1 MGALIEHGGVHQ
13 CLTKGFLVLRQGRGI
28 VLSEDAF
35 RDEARS
41 AIRQTHLLPA
51 LFRLTHRGENAAPGK
66 GCHNPALN
74 LGGGENVAK
83 VLIADNFLGQ
93 RCPSV
98 SGFVAD
104 DQIIGGD
111 DTLGVANQLVELGL
125 PMIGVPKT
133 IDNDLNCTD
142 YTFGFDTAANM
153 AMRAMDDLCTTASSH
168 SRVMVVEIMGR
179 NTGWIAVQSAIA
191 ANVNVC
197 VIPEFPL
204 SLEEICRRVKK
215 RYDEGKHYSIVALA
229 EATRIKGLD
238 EDLERLEKDSFGN
251 YKYPERNIGQRLAE
265 AIEEKTGLET
275 RHIVLGHLQRSGAPT
290 LFDRVLGTRLGVKA
304 ADLAMAHDYGKMVGL
319 AGTTVVA
326 VSLKEAVNMRK
337 EVDAELYEIA
347 EMCCR

>member
-1 MGALIEHGGVHQ
+1 MKKIGILTGGGDCPGLNAVIRGVVERCAMQDVKVFGYHEGWRGVIEQDGHWMDTAEVESI
-13 CLTKGFLVLRQGRGI
+13 QGRGGTI
-28 VLSEDAF
+28 LRTSRTNVMKMENG
-35 RDEARS
+35 
-41 AIRQTHLLPA
+41 PA
-51 LFRLTHRGENAAPGK
+51 LVRRSMES
-66 GCHNPALN
+66 
-74 LGGGENVAK
+74 LGLECIVA
-83 VLIADNFLGQ
+83 
-93 RCPSV
+93 
-98 SGFVAD
+98 
-104 DQIIGGD
+104 IGGD

-204 SLEEICRRVKK
+204 SREEICRRVKK

>member
-1 MGALIEHGGVHQ
+1 M
-13 CLTKGFLVLRQGRGI
+13 
-28 VLSEDAF
+28 
-35 RDEARS
+35 
-41 AIRQTHLLPA
+41 
-51 LFRLTHRGENAAPGK
+51 
-66 GCHNPALN
+66 
-74 LGGGENVAK
+74 
-83 VLIADNFLGQ
+83 
-93 RCPSV
+93 
-98 SGFVAD
+98 
-104 DQIIGGD
+104 
-111 DTLGVANQLVELGL
+111 GL

>member
-1 MGALIEHGGVHQ
+1 MKKIGILTGGGDCPGLNAVIRGVVERCAMQDVKVFGYHEGWRGVIEQDGHWMDTAEVENIQGLGG
-13 CLTKGFLVLRQGRGI
+13 TILRTSRTNVMKMENG
-28 VLSEDAF
+28 
-35 RDEARS
+35 
-41 AIRQTHLLPA
+41 PA
-51 LFRLTHRGENAAPGK
+51 LVRRSMES
-66 GCHNPALN
+66 
-74 LGGGENVAK
+74 LGLECIVA
-83 VLIADNFLGQ
+83 
-93 RCPSV
+93 
-98 SGFVAD
+98 
-104 DQIIGGD
+104 IGGD